1 MATDAQF
8 SSCIATNASARRRKS
23 ETENDPEAPR
33 LNAKKR
39 SANCPPTRSLD
50 RSLARS
56 ATKKRVPSFL
66 ITKSVRKIPLAP
78 TFGHSFERVGKR
90 QVAGENWVTGD

>member
-1 MATDAQF
+1 MQVRNGEILRQKTIQKLLDSMPKRDLQTARPLVR
-8 SSCIATNASARRRKS
+8 SIA
-23 ETENDPEAPR
+23 
-33 LNAKKR
+33 
-39 SANCPPTRSLD
+39 

-90 QVAGENWVTGD
+90 QVAGEN